1 MNPKLFFLTTLF
13 ERPTNLGDNVP
24 KHSKRVAV
32 VVPAPP
38 DGRRQLTADEQVS
51 LRHLE
56 KFLGH
61 YDRFMVVPK
70 GDYPPLPGFKKK
82 AFSRK
87 YFGSGQA
94 HSWLLLSPAFY
105 DAFLDYEYIL
115 IYHLD
120 ALVFSDQL
128 IDWCDKGYDFV
139 GSPML
144 VENDPAKGFN
154 DVGNGGFSLRKVR
167 SFARATRSIR
177 LATDPDAHWQQHYA
191 TLPALQRLSRL
202 HVRYLKRF
210 RLFNG
215 YKWETA
221 NYAYWEDCFWARR
234 GTHYD
239 PQFRI
244 APVSVAL
251 RFGFDFGPRYCFEQA
266 GRILPFGCH
275 GWFKHD
281 REFWEPFLLRQ
292 GDGAE
297 SLR

>member
-13 ERPTNLGDNVP
+13 DRPPRLPDDAW

-32 VVPAPP
+32 VVPALPG
-38 DGRRQLTADEQVS
+38 GRRQLTAEEQVS
-51 LRHLE
+51 LRHLDR
-56 KFLGH
+56 FLGH
-61 YDRFMVVPK
+61 YDRFMIVPK
-70 GDYPPLPGFKKK
+70 GDNPPLPGFRQK

-87 YFGSGQA
+87 YFGNLQA

-128 IDWCDKGYDFV
+128 IAWCDEGYDFV
-139 GSPML
+139 GSPLL
-144 VENDPAKGFN
+144 VDNNPEKGFWG
-154 DVGNGGFSLRKVR
+154 VGNGGFSLRKVR
-167 SFARATRSIR
+167 SFARATRSTHR
-177 LATDPDAHWQQHYA
+177 ATDADAHWQRHYA

-202 HVRYLKRF
+202 PLKYLKRF
-210 RLFNG
+210 RFFNG

-221 NYAYWEDCFWARR
+221 NFADCEDCFWAQR

-251 RFGFDFGPRYCFEQA
+251 RFGFDREPRFCFEQA

-275 GWFKHD
+275 GWSQFD
-281 REFWEPFLLRQ
+281 GEFWEPFLLR
-292 GDGAE
+292 E
-297 SLR
+297 S